1 MSHMIILINAYN
13 SHKYLHMFSSIRIMI
28 VVLLMAGISG
38 AGIYVMKLRSD
49 NAILKAN
56 QTKLEGAIAEQNK
69 VLEQQKQDFKA
80 ILESNKKLNTL
91 INTFKKDLEDLDKR
105 FTKKNRD
112 IGKLAIERTEAIERI
127 VNKGG
132 KNAARCIEL
141 ASGAEHTEE
150 ELKATLKS
158 KINPECPALANPN
171 YVEHQ

>member
-1 MSHMIILINAYN
+1 
-13 SHKYLHMFSSIRIMI
+13 MFSSIRMI
-28 VVLLMAGISG
+28 FAVLLITGIAG
-38 AGIYVMKLRSD
+38 AGMYVMKLRSD

-69 VLEQQKQDFKA
+69 VLEQQKQDFEA
-80 ILESNKKLNTL
+80 IMESNKKLNVL
-91 INTFKKDLEDLDKR
+91 INTFKKDLEDLDQR

-112 IGKLAIERTEAIERI
+112 IGKLAIKRTEAIERI
-127 VNKGG
+127 INKGG